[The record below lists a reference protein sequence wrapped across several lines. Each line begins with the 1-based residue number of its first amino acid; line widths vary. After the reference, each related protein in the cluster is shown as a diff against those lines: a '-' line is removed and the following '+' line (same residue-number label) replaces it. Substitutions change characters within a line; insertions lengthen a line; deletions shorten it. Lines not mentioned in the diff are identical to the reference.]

1 MCDEPCRPRK
11 WGTIDKRGTDPL
23 SKIAGLGAA
32 RSAFEATRYFP
43 PILVGDRRADVTL
56 GPAGGD
62 EQVDHPLLVQPSFP
76 GGTGIV
82 QTERW
87 LPERP

>member
-1 MCDEPCRPRK
+1 MSVVAPEESLPR
-11 WGTIDKRGTDPL
+11 WLDLRGGSWPE
-23 SKIAGLGAA
+23 
-32 RSAFEATRYFP
+32 REATTRSWIGSDHGRRCLRITA
-43 PILVGDRRADVTL
+43 ILHAVSAR
-56 GPAGGD
+56 PAIGD